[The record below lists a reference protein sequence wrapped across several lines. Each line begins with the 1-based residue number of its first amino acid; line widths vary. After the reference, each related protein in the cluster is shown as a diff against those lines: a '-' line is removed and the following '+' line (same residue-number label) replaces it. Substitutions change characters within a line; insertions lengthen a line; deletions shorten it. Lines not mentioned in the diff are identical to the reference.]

1 MFFECQI
8 CFCHLVQHIK
18 LKLSKTD
25 MNIDWDCAW
34 MHVLKWGGPATRRLG
49 ARQLFTGE
57 LWVLTRRPAV
67 MGCKLGAAF
76 KKWVLGTQ
84 FCSHCREWSQP
95 GLTVQVKIMVNPA
108 TEHPEL
114 KEGWYR
120 FSGQVVLP
128 WTCHLLGC
136 RTSTVLA
143 PSSAMLVGRSA
154 CSNSGVLASKFLLCV
169 GAISGILGPFLFTCL
184 LESISKCWG
193 LGAAFPD
200 RRGQQVRHRSL
211 ATGLEKDMTLPE
223 RDAREICG

>member
-1 MFFECQI
+1 M
-8 CFCHLVQHIK
+8 
-18 LKLSKTD
+18 D
-25 MNIDWDCAW
+25 IDWHCVW
-34 MHVLKWGGPATRRLG
+34 MHGLKWRGPAPRRL
-49 ARQLFTGE
+49 RVWQLFIGE
-57 LWVLTRRPAV
+57 LWALTPRPAV

-84 FCSHCREWSQP
+84 FYSHCREWSHS

-114 KEGWYR
+114 KEGWYK
-120 FSGQVVLP
+120 FSGQVVLF
-128 WTCHLLGC
+128 WTCHLLRG
-136 RTSTVLA
+136 RPSTVLS
-143 PSSAMLVGRSA
+143 PSSAVLVGRSA

-169 GAISGILGPFLFTCL
+169 GTISGTPGTFLFTCL

-200 RRGQQVRHRSL
+200 RRGQQVRHSSL

-223 RDAREICG
+223 RDAREIWG